1 MCLTMKHWKM
11 IGLLCCLL
19 GAAGYGRSDA
29 ETMNE
34 SQPMNYYFEMDAARQ
49 VQIRSALQHIKIG
62 EKQQRI
68 MVALGKPDYDHSLTT
83 KDGEFI
89 VRVLT
94 YYFKRWEKGMVN
106 ENKDKRV
113 LFEFDANDKLDR
125 IVSNVDG
132 IPSRK

>member
-1 MCLTMKHWKM
+1 
-11 IGLLCCLL
+11 
-19 GAAGYGRSDA
+19 
-29 ETMNE
+29 
-34 SQPMNYYFEMDAARQ
+34 
-49 VQIRSALQHIKIG
+49 
-62 EKQQRI
+62 